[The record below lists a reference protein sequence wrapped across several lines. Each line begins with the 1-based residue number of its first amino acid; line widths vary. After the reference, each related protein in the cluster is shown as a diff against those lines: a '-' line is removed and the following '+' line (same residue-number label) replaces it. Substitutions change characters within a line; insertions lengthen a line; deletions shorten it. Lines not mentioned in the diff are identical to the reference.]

1 MSTIASSSGPKKQ
14 ICLAILHLILLE
26 TVLCGNVLIW
36 PTEGSHWLNVKVII
50 QELLDR
56 DHNVTVLVSTASP
69 YVIPKST
76 TPALNYEVF
85 PVPFEKDHIHAI
97 INSVVNLWAYEKPH
111 ISFWQFYKRLGVEIN
126 TLNKANR
133 HMCDAVLLNKDLM
146 KSLEMKKFNVL
157 LSDPVSLCGD
167 LIALILDIP
176 FMYSLRF
183 TPAQTVERYCGKIP
197 SPPSY
202 VPAALSEM
210 TDTMSLMERIKN
222 IVSYTVQDLIFQS
235 LYGHWD
241 QYYSQILGKPT
252 TFCETMGKA
261 EIWLIRTYWDFEY
274 PRPFLPNFEF
284 VGGLHCQP
292 AKPLPEDMEEFVQS
306 SGEDGIVVFS
316 LGSMVKNLTIEK
328 GNIIASA
335 LSKIPQ
341 KVLWRYSGKIPETL
355 GLNTKLYEWL
365 PQNDLLGHPKT
376 KAFITHGGTNGI
388 YEAIYHGIPM
398 VGLPLFADQPDNLA
412 HMKAKGMAVVLDF
425 NTLEEQDMVDALNTV
440 INNPTYK
447 ERALTLSQIHHDQP
461 IKPLD
466 RAVFWIE
473 FVMRH
478 KGAKHL
484 RPAAHS
490 LTWYQYHCLD
500 VIAFLI
506 ICLAAFLIVSIKCC
520 TFCFRK
526 GSRAVKKKRE

>member
-1 MSTIASSSGPKKQ
+1 MPARQCLCKTFLFHLLFAGRAAHSS
-14 ICLAILHLILLE
+14 
-26 TVLCGNVLIW
+26 NVLVW
-36 PTEGSHWLNVKVII
+36 PAEHSHWISLRFLA
-50 QELLDR
+50 EEMMSR
-56 DHNVTVLVSTASP
+56 GHAVTVLVHSASLSASKNTSLGFHFET
-69 YVIPKST
+69 VRVGFTSDELRANWEAFLKFWI
-76 TPALNYEVF
+76 YERHQV
-85 PVPFEKDHIHAI
+85 
-97 INSVVNLWAYEKPH
+97 
-111 ISFWQFYKRLGVEIN
+111 SFWQIYR
-126 TLNKANR
+126 T
-133 HMCDAVLLNKDLM
+133 M
-146 KSLEMKKFNVL
+146 KSLSRAVASLHKQICDGAVKNRNLLSKLRLAEFDVL
-157 LSDPVSLCGD
+157 LSDPVLPCGE
-167 LIALILDIP
+167 LLAEKLEVP
-176 FMYSLRF
+176 FVYSLRF
-183 TPAQTVERYCGKIP
+183 STGFVFERLCGQLPA
-197 SPPSY
+197 PPSF
-202 VPAALSEM
+202 VPAATSELQER
-210 TDTMSLMERIKN
+210 MSFLERTEN
-222 IVSYTVQDLIFQS
+222 LLLYLLHDLLQF
-235 LYGHWD
+235 LAWKEWD
-241 QYYSQILGKPT
+241 SYYSRVLGKPT